1 MDLRPSLMETLIW
14 CVVSK
19 FELLGSYNNNL
30 ILLKHTTLQPYVCW
44 KYFTTGRFHYY
55 RKTHSK
61 FEVFVKHNKEDMIFI
76 AIFIGMEVRFDGIF
90 KIFYGNIFTI
100 IRMYPLMNLV
110 IGIEMITLI
119 KYTIK
124 ISILSHI

>member
-1 MDLRPSLMETLIW
+1 
-14 CVVSK
+14 
-19 FELLGSYNNNL
+19 
-30 ILLKHTTLQPYVCW
+30 
-44 KYFTTGRFHYY
+44 
-55 RKTHSK
+55 
-61 FEVFVKHNKEDMIFI
+61 MIFI